1 MTGYKALAE
10 TGNFPGATAINESI
24 SFLRRLVANT
34 DSYALIQFFVSG
46 KGEARGFADRSADI
60 DNFYANQRPVW
71 DRLRQKTTEF
81 QINQH
86 EIEKNEPAKAALGR
100 MQMILAH
107 PEPYPLIK
115 EVAGLISM
123 VQAVNDGALGARRA
137 QVFGRVDTF
146 ISEVNTALGQVEATS
161 ELRHA
166 SLGPLQSLRSSLEID
181 LSIPSILQAARI
193 AEDLKDDALEAI
205 EKFAR
210 AKQRAAPNGPVP
222 TPIFRKP
229 RVVRIVDLK
238 KTPGFLDSREDVDRF
253 IADLKAV
260 CDEALAA
267 NEPIDLR

>member
-1 MTGYKALAE
+1 
-10 TGNFPGATAINESI
+10 
-24 SFLRRLVANT
+24 
-34 DSYALIQFFVSG
+34 VSG
-46 KGEARGFADRSADI
+46 KDEARSFADRSADI
-60 DNFYANQRPVW
+60 DNFYTNQRPVW

-86 EIEKNEPAKAALGR
+86 EIEKSEPAKAALSR

-115 EVAGLISM
+115 EVAGLISA
-123 VQAVNDGALGARRA
+123 VQAVNDAALGNRRA
-137 QVFGRVDTF
+137 HVLGRVDTF
-146 ISEVNTALGQVEATS
+146 ISEVTIALGQVEATS

-166 SLGPLQSLRSSLEID
+166 SLAPLQSLRSSVETD

-193 AEDLKDDALEAI
+193 AEDLKDGALEAI
-205 EKFAR
+205 ERFAK
-210 AKQRAAPNGPVP
+210 AKHPVSPNGPVTP
-222 TPIFRKP
+222 PIFRKP
-229 RVVRIVDLK
+229 RVVRIIDLK

-260 CDEALAA
+260 CEEALAA